1 MFPSPQVPFSF
12 YLFLFFRLHLKKK
25 QNPHFS
31 LCIWAGDPLPLIRY
45 SAIRKTFT
53 HSCNKVLFSLFKE
66 EVTYWLKNSITL
78 CALFYLSVIQE
89 SIITQCVV
97 PFYLAAAYWCHLR
110 DVFIWLSLG
119 KVSVPYGPFSMLWN
133 IALKL

>member
-1 MFPSPQVPFSF
+1 MQQVWVWPLVEELRSHM
-12 YLFLFFRLHLKKK
+12 LLAKKLYIL
-25 QNPHFS
+25 FS

-97 PFYLAAAYWCHLR
+97 PFYLADAYWFHLR

-119 KVSVPYGPFSMLWN
+119 KMSIPYCPFSMLWN